1 VVEEALRREEGEQNG
16 TALSTTADGH
26 SPFRSAQRQ
35 PLLTRVLPVTAELPR
50 YRPPTAGRDIL
61 AGVTVAALA
70 LPAAMAYAELAGLS
84 PVNGLYALL
93 LPTVAYLLLGS
104 SRQLIVGPEGSIAT
118 LVAAAV
124 LPLAVLGSDHAAH
137 LAAMLALL
145 VGACFALARIAQLGW
160 VGDYFSRPVLI
171 GYIHGVAVVLLIG
184 QLGKLF
190 GVPIEAREPIR
201 ELVEFFH
208 EIGEVSGI
216 TVAVSAVALACLMSF
231 RWWLPRLPA
240 ALIVVFGSIA
250 LSWALDLAGR
260 GVAVVGPVPAGLPS
274 FAVPSASFTE
284 IGRLLPA
291 AFAIFLVS
299 FADEILTARSFAGKH
314 NQHVR
319 ASQELVA
326 MGAADIAAGF
336 TQGFPIGASG
346 SRTTVNDSM
355 GARTQISGGVAA
367 GVVVLILLFFTAPI
381 QYLPKPV
388 LAAVIVSAAIGLID
402 IAAWRELARVDPVEL
417 TLAAV
422 TMGGVVILG
431 VLNALVIA
439 VGLSIVD
446 TVRRSARPNDA
457 VLGWVPRLNRYA
469 DVSLHP
475 SARTTPGIVVYRLD
489 DRIFF
494 ANARYF
500 KGRVHEAIRGASQP
514 VHWLV
519 FDAEAVTHA
528 DSTGLE
534 ALERLTAELERE
546 HIHFAV
552 ARLRTYMLERFET
565 IGLAKAIGPEH
576 FYPSV
581 RTAVDGCV
589 REMSAE
595 IDPAHD
601 GS

>member
-1 VVEEALRREEGEQNG
+1 M
-16 TALSTTADGH
+16 TAPAGP
-26 SPFRSAQRQ
+26 SPFRAAKRES
-35 PLLTRVLPVTAELPR
+35 LLTRALPVSAELPQ
-50 YRPPTAGRDIL
+50 YRAPTAQRDIL

-70 LPAAMAYAELAGLS
+70 LPASMAYAELAGLS

-104 SRQLIVGPEGSIAT
+104 SRQVIVGPDGSIST

-124 LPLAVLGSDHAAH
+124 LPLAVLGSQHATQ

-145 VGACFALARIAQLGW
+145 VGGCFALARVARLGW

-190 GVPIEAREPIR
+190 GVPIAAREPIP
-201 ELVEFFH
+201 EVVEFFR
-208 EIGEVSGI
+208 ELGNISGS
-216 TVAVSAVALACLMSF
+216 TVAVSAVALTCLLAF
-231 RWWLPRLPA
+231 GRWLPRIPA
-240 ALIVVFGSIA
+240 ALLVVVSSIG

-260 GVAVVGPVPAGLPS
+260 GVAVVGPVQPGLPS
-274 FAVPSASFTE
+274 FVVPHASFTE

-291 AFAIFLVS
+291 AAAIFLVA
-299 FADEILTARSFAGKH
+299 FADEILTARSFAGRH

-319 ASQELVA
+319 AAQELVA

-336 TQGFPIGASG
+336 TQGFPVGASN
-346 SRTTVNDSM
+346 SRTAVNDAM

-367 GVVVLILLFFTAPI
+367 GVVLVILLFLTEPI

-388 LAAVIVSAAIGLID
+388 LAAVIVTAAIGLLD
-402 IAAWRELARVDPVEL
+402 RSAWRELARVDPVEL

-422 TMGGVVILG
+422 TMGGVIVLG

-457 VLGWVPRLNRYA
+457 VLGWVPRLERYGDA
-469 DVSLHP
+469 SLHP

-500 KGRVHEAIRGASQP
+500 TGRVHEAIRGAEQP

-534 ALERLTAELERE
+534 AFERLLHELERE
-546 HIHFAV
+546 QVHLAV
-552 ARLRTYMLERFET
+552 ARLRSYMLERFET
-565 IGLAKAIGPEH
+565 IGIAQEIGAEH

-581 RTAVDGCV
+581 RTAVEGCE
-589 REMSAE
+589 RELQALGKT
-595 IDPAHD
+595 P
-601 GS
+601 

>member
-1 VVEEALRREEGEQNG
+1 MAESPVRAANRE
-16 TALSTTADGH
+16 
-26 SPFRSAQRQ
+26 
-35 PLLTRVLPVTAELPR
+35 PLLTRALPVTAELPR
-50 YRPPTAGRDIL
+50 YRVPTAGRDIL

-70 LPAAMAYAELAGLS
+70 IPAAMAYAEVAGLS

-104 SRQLIVGPEGSIAT
+104 SRQVIVGPEGSIVT
-118 LVAAAV
+118 LVAAAA
-124 LPLAVLGSDHAAH
+124 LPLAVAGSEHAAQ

-145 VGACFALARIAQLGW
+145 VGACFGLARVARLGW

-171 GYIHGVAVVLLIG
+171 GYIHGVAVVLVIS

-190 GVPIEAREPIR
+190 GVPIAARDPIS
-201 ELVEFFH
+201 ELVELFH

-216 TVAVSAVALACLMSF
+216 TVVVSAVTLTCLILF
-231 RWWLPRLPA
+231 RIWLPRLPA
-240 ALIVVFGSIA
+240 ALVVVLTSIGI
-250 LSWALDLAGR
+250 SWALDLASH
-260 GVAVVGPVPAGLPS
+260 GVAVVGSVPAGLPS
-274 FAVPSASFTE
+274 FVVPSASFTE
-284 IGRLLPA
+284 IGKLLPA
-291 AFAIFLVS
+291 AAAIILVS
-299 FADEILTARSFAGKH
+299 FADEILTARSFAGRH

-326 MGAADIAAGF
+326 IGAGDIAAAF

-346 SRTTVNDSM
+346 SRTAVNDSM

-367 GVVVLILLFFTAPI
+367 GVVALVLLFLTAPI

-388 LAAVIVSAAIGLID
+388 LAAVIVSAAIGLVN
-402 IAAWRELARVDPVEL
+402 IAAWRALAAVDPVEL

-422 TMGGVVILG
+422 TMAGVVILG
-431 VLNALVIA
+431 VLDALVIA

-457 VLGWVPRLNRYA
+457 VLGWVPRLERYG
-469 DVSLHP
+469 DVSLHR

-500 KGRVHEAIRGASQP
+500 KGRVREAIRGAPQP

-519 FDAEAVTHA
+519 FDAGAVTHA

-534 ALERLTAELERE
+534 ALEQLVADLERE
-546 HIHFAV
+546 HVHFAV
-552 ARLRTYMLERFET
+552 ARLRTYMMERLET
-565 IGLAKAIGPEH
+565 IGLAKAIGPEN

-581 RTAVDGCV
+581 RTAVEGCLRRMPV
-589 REMSAE
+589 
-595 IDPAHD
+595 
-601 GS
+601 

>member
-1 VVEEALRREEGEQNG
+1 VNTIRGG
-16 TALSTTADGH
+16 GSKPSSKTAAEP
-26 SPFRSAQRQ
+26 SPFRAAKPK
-35 PLLTRVLPVTAELPR
+35 PLLTRALPVTAELPR
-50 YRPPTAGRDIL
+50 YRPPTARRDIL

-70 LPAAMAYAELAGLS
+70 LPSAMAYAELAGLS

-104 SRQLIVGPEGSIAT
+104 SRQLIVGPEGSIST

-124 LPLAVLGSDHAAH
+124 LPLAVLGSEHATQ

-145 VGACFALARIAQLGW
+145 VGACFLLARVARLGW

-171 GYIHGVAVVLLIG
+171 GYIHGVAAVLLIG

-190 GVPIEAREPIR
+190 GVPIEAREPIPQV
-201 ELVEFFH
+201 VEFFR
-208 EIGEVSGI
+208 EIGAVSGI
-216 TVAVSAVALACLMSF
+216 TVLVSAVALTCLMLF
-231 RWWLPRLPA
+231 RRWLPRLPA
-240 ALIVVFGSIA
+240 ALVVVIA
-250 LSWALDLAGR
+250 AIGVSWALDLAGH
-260 GVAVVGPVPAGLPS
+260 GVAIVGPVPAGLPS
-274 FAVPSASFTE
+274 FVVPSGSFTE

-291 AFAIFLVS
+291 AAAIFLVS
-299 FADEILTARSFAGKH
+299 FADEILTARSFAGHH

-319 ASQELVA
+319 ASQELLA
-326 MGAADIAAGF
+326 MGASDIAAGL

-355 GARTQISGGVAA
+355 GARTQISGGIAA
-367 GVVVLILLFFTAPI
+367 LVVLMILLFLTEPI

-402 IAAWRELARVDPVEL
+402 VVAWRQLARVDPVEL

-422 TMGGVVILG
+422 ATGGVIILG

-457 VLGWVPRLNRYA
+457 VLGWVPRLKRYA
-469 DVSLHP
+469 DVSLHS

-500 KGRVHEAIRGASQP
+500 QGRVHEAIRGASQP

-534 ALERLTAELERE
+534 ALDRLYAELERE
-546 HIHFAV
+546 HVQFAV
-552 ARLRTYMLERFET
+552 ARLRTYMMERLVT
-565 IGLAKAIGPEH
+565 IGLAERIGQEH

-581 RTAVDGCV
+581 SSAVDACV
-589 REMSAE
+589 REIRDDSDLARR
-595 IDPAHD
+595 D
-601 GS
+601 S

>member
-1 VVEEALRREEGEQNG
+1 
-16 TALSTTADGH
+16 
-26 SPFRSAQRQ
+26 
-35 PLLTRVLPVTAELPR
+35 
-50 YRPPTAGRDIL
+50 
-61 AGVTVAALA
+61 
-70 LPAAMAYAELAGLS
+70 
-84 PVNGLYALL
+84 
-93 LPTVAYLLLGS
+93 
-104 SRQLIVGPEGSIAT
+104 
-118 LVAAAV
+118 
-124 LPLAVLGSDHAAH
+124 
-137 LAAMLALL
+137 MLALL
-145 VGACFALARIAQLGW
+145 VGGCFVLARIARIDW

-171 GYIHGVAVVLLIG
+171 GYIHGVAVVLIVA

-190 GVPIEAREPIR
+190 GIPIEARGPIPQ
-201 ELVEFFH
+201 LVEFFR
-208 EIGEVSGI
+208 ELGAASGI
-216 TVAVSAVALACLMSF
+216 TVAVSAVALSLLMVF
-231 RWWLPRLPA
+231 RIWLPRLPA
-240 ALIVVFGSIA
+240 ALLVVLASIGA
-250 LSWALDLAGR
+250 SWALDLAAH

-274 FAVPSASFTE
+274 LVVPRASFTE
-284 IGRLLPA
+284 IVRLLPA
-291 AFAIFLVS
+291 AAAIFLVA
-299 FADEILTARSFAGKH
+299 FADEILTARSFAGRH

-346 SRTTVNDSM
+346 SRTAVNDSM

-367 GVVVLILLFFTAPI
+367 GVVVLILLFLTQPI

-388 LAAVIVSAAIGLID
+388 LAAVIVSAAIGLFD
-402 IAAWRELARVDPVEL
+402 LGAWRGLARVDPVEL
-417 TLAAV
+417 ALAAV

-446 TVRRSARPNDA
+446 AVRRSARPSDA
-457 VLGWVPRLNRYA
+457 VLGWVPRLGRYG

-500 KGRVHEAIRGASQP
+500 KGRVHEAIRGAPQP
-514 VHWLV
+514 VRWLV

-534 ALERLTAELERE
+534 AFERLFAELERE
-546 HIHFAV
+546 DVHLAV
-552 ARLRTYMLERFET
+552 ARLRTYMMERFET
-565 IGLAKAIGPEH
+565 IGLARAVGPQH

-581 RTAVDGCV
+581 HAAVEGCM
-589 REMSAE
+589 RELAS
-595 IDPAHD
+595 DD
-601 GS
+601 